1 MYFAR
6 SENESGERQLLA
18 DHLRNVGELAGKF
31 AEEAGLPREMGE
43 WAGWLHDLGKYSQ
56 EFQEHLRKKDD
67 NFVEHAAHG
76 AAVAVSAGA
85 IECAFAVAAHHSGLG
100 TGQTIRDLRVRDEL
114 TAGLAPG
121 IRISARAEEFRRL
134 AEQDAGITGQPA
146 RTIADRGDEAKL
158 ELRTRMLLSC
168 VADADR
174 LDAER
179 WMSQW
184 KSDMRIEAEPLDPAG
199 RLEHTLAHIATI
211 AGPKPES
218 VVKAARASVLRDA
231 LARAADAPGFFSLT
245 VPTGGGKTLASLAFG
260 LEHARRHGHRRLL
273 YVLPFLTIIEQN
285 AAVIRAAVGETDDN
299 AGRVVL
305 EHHSN
310 VVFER
315 DDKHR
320 PTAEMQQSID
330 EVRQRLLAENWD
342 APVVVTTTVQFFESL
357 FAAHPTAVRKIHNI
371 PRSVIILDEAQTFP
385 PGMLRPIVAM
395 LRQLVDEYGCTVLF
409 TTATQPAL
417 RQPLRM
423 PAGQPEPLLEP
434 GTMREIVT
442 DPPAL
447 FRDLKRVDVAWP
459 GPQPT
464 PMASVAV
471 SMAGARQALAIVNT
485 KQQARELWEALRQ
498 HDERAIHLSTRMCAA
513 HRRTVFADV
522 RSRLGGGEPCLV
534 ASTQLI
540 EAGVDVDFP
549 AVWRAL
555 GPLEGV
561 AQAAGRCNREGI
573 LATGRVT
580 VFRTE
585 DGRMPGGAYASAT
598 TITAGMLERGTEP
611 DIDAPGTFEEY
622 FQDLYNVLSLDE
634 KDIASSRRE
643 LQFPDTADHFR
654 IIDEAT
660 VAVLVPYGEG
670 AAWIA
675 RIQASEELSRGQL
688 RRLQPYT
695 VALYPHELHQGI
707 ASGDIRLDEKTG
719 IHLFGGDYDD
729 ALGLVL
735 GGGALQD

>member
-1 MYFAR
+1 MFFAR
-6 SENESGERQLLA
+6 SENESGQRQLLA
-18 DHLRNVGELAGKF
+18 DHLRNVGQLAGQF

-56 EFQEHLRKKDD
+56 EFQTHLLKKDRD
-67 NFVEHAAHG
+67 LVEHAAHG

-85 IECAFAVAAHHSGLG
+85 VECAFAIAAHHGGLG
-100 TGQTIRDLRVRDEL
+100 TKLDMSQLTTRPEL
-114 TAGLAPG
+114 TSTLSEPKP
-121 IRISARAEEFRRL
+121 RVSVRAQEFRRL
-134 AEQDAGITGQPA
+134 AEEDAGITGQPS
-146 RTIADRGDEAKL
+146 RTLMRRGDETKV
-158 ELRTRMLLSC
+158 ELRTRLLLSC

-184 KSDMRIEAEPLDPAG
+184 KSDLRFEAEPLDPAG
-199 RLEHTLAHIATI
+199 RLEHTLAHIGTI

-218 VVKAARASVLRDA
+218 VVKAARASVLRHA

-260 LEHARRHGHRRLL
+260 LEHARRHGHRRLI

-285 AAVIRAAVGETDDN
+285 AAVIRAAVGETDAN

-315 DDKHR
+315 DDEQK
-320 PTAEMQQSID
+320 PIGEMRQTID

-357 FAAHPTAVRKIHNI
+357 FAAHPSAVRKIHNI
-371 PRSVIILDEAQTFP
+371 PRSVIVLDEAQTFP

-417 RQPLRM
+417 SQPLR
-423 PAGQPEPLLEP
+423 GKDRPEPLLEP
-434 GTMREIVT
+434 GMLREIVT

-447 FRDLKRVDVAWP
+447 FRHLKRVDVAWP
-459 GPQPT
+459 GPDPT
-464 PMASVAV
+464 PMAGVAA
-471 SMAGARQALAIVNT
+471 SMAAARQALAIVNT
-485 KQQARELWEALRQ
+485 KQQARDLWEALRE
-498 HDERAIHLSTRMCAA
+498 HDEGAIHLSTRMCAA
-513 HRRTVFADV
+513 HRRTVFAEV
-522 RSRLGGGEPCLV
+522 CRRLAAGEACLV

-561 AQAAGRCNREGI
+561 AQAAGRCNREGT
-573 LATGRVT
+573 LATGHVT

-585 DGRMPGGAYASAT
+585 DGRLPGGAYASAT
-598 TITAGMLERGTEP
+598 KVTAGMLKSGTEP
-611 DIDAPGTFEEY
+611 DIDDPGTFEDY
-622 FQDLYNVLSLDE
+622 FRRLYNVENLD
-634 KDIASSRRE
+634 KAQIAETRKTYD
-643 LQFPDTADHFR
+643 FPQTADRFR

-660 VAVLVPYGEG
+660 VGVLVPYGEG

-675 RIQASEELSRGQL
+675 RILASDELSRGQL

-695 VALYPHELHQGI
+695 VALYPHELQQGRH
-707 ASGDIRLDEKTG
+707 SGEIRLHPKTG
-719 IHLFGGDYDD
+719 MHIFGGEYDD
-729 ALGLVL
+729 SLGLL
-735 GGGALQD
+735 LRGGALQD